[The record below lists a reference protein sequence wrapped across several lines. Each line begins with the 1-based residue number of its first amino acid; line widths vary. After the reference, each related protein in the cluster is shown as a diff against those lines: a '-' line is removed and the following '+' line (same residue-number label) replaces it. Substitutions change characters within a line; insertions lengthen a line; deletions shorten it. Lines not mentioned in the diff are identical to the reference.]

1 MASNA
6 TATMTWMI
14 DALPETLQNQVLEH
28 LQEYIAKLADESD
41 EKLQEKSAKML
52 QSEIERLQSHIKMS
66 QTEIE
71 MFKSQI
77 EKLQSHIE
85 MCKSQIEQLEELQ
98 DEFHWEVTFKDTQ
111 DQLVA
116 AARRAKQEIA
126 EGKAEPMDLDRL

>member
-28 LQEYIAKLADESD
+28 LQEYVVKLADESD
-41 EKLQEKSAKML
+41 EKLQEKCAKML

-66 QTEIE
+66 QAEIE
-71 MFKSQI
+71 MFTSQI

-85 MCKSQIEQLEELQ
+85 MYESQIEQLENWQ
-98 DEFHWEVTFKDTQ
+98 DEFQWEITFKKTQ
-111 DQLVA
+111 DKLIA
-116 AARRAKQEIA
+116 AAQRAKEEIA
-126 EGKAEPMDLDRL
+126 NSSIL